1 MKITILGAA
10 GVRTPQIV
18 ESVHIRQN
26 TLGIDELCLMD
37 IDAER
42 LALIGSVTEPLE
54 QSGDLKFKIKRTTDA
69 REALK
74 NADYVITTFR
84 VGGIESRVIDER
96 VALNNGVLGQETTG
110 PGGFAMAIRTIPVL
124 LDYIKMME
132 ELCPNAWLINF
143 ANPSGML
150 AEVILR
156 IAGWKH
162 AVGICDGPSTM
173 KRVASKVLGA
183 NYRDVYLDYFGLN
196 HLGWVRSVIYN
207 GHDMLPMF
215 LETIDQHLESLDLP
229 FSAELIKSLGMIPN
243 EYLYY
248 FYSSR
253 QAVQRILTAEQTRGE
268 QILEQN
274 KSLFADLKKLQGNP
288 EALLNCYIDYQL
300 RRWET
305 YMTAETGQKKAK
317 PTERITPETAKNMAE
332 EGYAG
337 VALDLIEAL
346 NGNNPQILILNVLNE
361 GAVEGID
368 ADASVEIPAYVGKGL
383 VKPMNVGKIPA
394 HCLGLMSQ
402 VKAYEQL
409 TMQAAVER
417 SYQKALQALTIHPL
431 VEDSALA
438 KRILDGYL
446 KEHGSYFPKLS

>member
-1 MKITILGAA
+1 
-10 GVRTPQIV
+10 
-18 ESVHIRQN
+18 
-26 TLGIDELCLMD
+26 
-37 IDAER
+37 
-42 LALIGSVTEPLE
+42 
-54 QSGDLKFKIKRTTDA
+54 
-69 REALK
+69 
-74 NADYVITTFR
+74 
-84 VGGIESRVIDER
+84 
-96 VALNNGVLGQETTG
+96 
-110 PGGFAMAIRTIPVL
+110 
-124 LDYIKMME
+124 
-132 ELCPNAWLINF
+132 LINF

-173 KRVASKVLGA
+173 KRVAAKMLGA
-183 NYRDVYLDYFGLN
+183 KYRDVYLDYFGLN
-196 HLGWVRSVIYN
+196 HLGWIRSVIFD
-207 GHDMLPMF
+207 GHDILPMF
-215 LETIDQHLESLDLP
+215 LEAIDQNIEGLDLP
-229 FSAELIKSLGMIPN
+229 FSSELIKSLGMIPN

-248 FYSSR
+248 FYSAR
-253 QAVQRILTAEQTRGE
+253 QAVEKILTAEQTRGE
-268 QILEQN
+268 QILELN
-274 KSLFADLKKLQGNP
+274 TALFADLKKLQGKP
-288 EALLNCYIDYQL
+288 DALLQRYSDYQQ

-305 YMTAETGQKKAK
+305 YMKTETGQKVK
-317 PTERITPETAKNMAE
+317 PLARITPETAKNMAE

-346 NGNNPQILILNVLNE
+346 NGNNPQVLILNVLNE
-361 GAVEGID
+361 GAIEGIA
-368 ADASVEIPAYVGKGL
+368 ADASVEIPAYVGKGF

-431 VEDSALA
+431 VEDASLA
-438 KRILDGYL
+438 KNILDGYL

>member
-18 ESVHIRQN
+18 ESIHIRQDS
-26 TLGIDELCLMD
+26 LGIDELSLMD

-42 LALIGSVTEPLE
+42 LTLIGSLTEPLE
-54 QSGDLKFKIKRTTDA
+54 KSGELKFKIQRTTDA
-69 REALK
+69 TEALK

-110 PGGFAMAIRTIPVL
+110 PGGFAMAVRTIPVL

-132 ELCPNAWLINF
+132 NLCPDAWLINF

-173 KRVASKVLGA
+173 KRVAAKMLGA
-183 NYRDVYLDYFGLN
+183 KNRDVYLDYFGLN
-196 HLGWVRSVIYN
+196 HLGWIRSVIFD
-207 GHDMLPMF
+207 GHDILPMF
-215 LETIDQHLESLDLP
+215 LEAIDQNIEGLELP
-229 FSAELIKSLGMIPN
+229 FSSELIKSLGMIPN

-248 FYSSR
+248 FYSAR
-253 QAVQRILTAEQTRGE
+253 QAVEKILTAEQTRGE
-268 QILEQN
+268 QILELN
-274 KSLFADLKKLQGNP
+274 TALFTDLKKLQGKP
-288 EALLNCYIDYQL
+288 DALLQRYIDYQQ

-305 YMTAETGQKKAK
+305 YMKTETGQEVK
-317 PTERITPETAKNMAE
+317 PLARITPETAQNMAE

-346 NGNNPQILILNVLNE
+346 NGNNPQVLILNVLNE
-361 GAVEGID
+361 GAVEGI
-368 ADASVEIPAYVGKGL
+368 APDASVEIPAYVGKGF

-431 VEDSALA
+431 VEDASLA
-438 KRILDGYL
+438 KKILDGYL